1 MPMTLLNS
9 QFSSAYADTY
19 QNPFNKK
26 IFLTDT
32 NTLYVEKKLLQSI
45 EWNKK

>member
-19 QNPFNKK
+19 QNPFNKN
-26 IFLTDT
+26 FLIGT
-32 NTLYVEKKLLQSI
+32 NTNTNTKKLLQSI